1 MLTSWVSLYEARS
14 SFNVST
20 GFLPSFQL
28 IPRFSWIGFTFLRLD
43 QVLMSFYCFFLPSLQ
58 LIYRFLWIGFTFF
71 ETRSSYDEFLLF
83 FLPAFQLIP
92 RFSWIGFTFL
102 RLDQVLTSFYWLFT
116 ELSINY

>member
-1 MLTSWVSLYEARS
+1 MDWFHFFETRS
-14 SFNVST
+14 SFDE
-20 GFLPSFQL
+20 LL
-28 IPRFSWIGFTFLRLD
+28 L
-43 QVLMSFYCFFLPSLQ
+43 FFLPSLQ

-71 ETRSSYDEFLLF
+71 ETRSSYEFLLF